1 MLEIN
6 TIKKNP
12 DLIIKKLEK
21 RGVDVKKDINLIL
34 ELNNQRIENQQKL
47 DSMLAEGNQLAQNI
61 GQFAKEKKFEKIEE
75 LKKTAAQIKI
85 DSKELIELA
94 KSIDAKIKDQL
105 IRIPNIP
112 HDTVPEGKDSLNNI
126 VIESW
131 EKEVPRPIN
140 KIEKLLPH
148 WELAEKYDIID
159 FKTGSQITGSGF
171 PVYKNLGAKLQ
182 RGLINFFLDYNTSA
196 GYTEY
201 IPPYFVNED
210 SAFNTGQLPDKEGM
224 MYHINNDNL
233 YAIPTAEVPVTNMFK
248 NTRYNHTELPI
259 RCTAYS
265 PCFRREAGSYG
276 KEVRGLNRLHQFDK
290 VEIVQICDPKNSYAI
305 LEEMVQHVSKLLKE
319 LGLKFR
325 IVQLCGGDLG
335 FTSALTYDF
344 EVYSVAQKK
353 WLEVSSVSNFETYQA
368 NRLNLKC
375 VNEEKKST
383 LCHTLNGSSLALPRI
398 VATILEQNQKENS
411 ITMPIVLHK
420 YLGFDSITI

>member
-6 TIKKNP
+6 TIKNNP
-12 DLIIKKLEK
+12 DLIIKKLQK
-21 RGVDVKKDINLIL
+21 RGLDVKQDIDLIL
-34 ELNNQRIENQQKL
+34 QLNNQRIENQQKL
-47 DSMLAEGNQLAQNI
+47 DGMLAKGNQLAQNI

-75 LKKTAAQIKI
+75 LKKIAGQIKI
-85 DSKELIELA
+85 DSKELIEIA
-94 KSIDAKIKDQL
+94 KNIEEKIKKQL

-112 HDTVPEGKDSLNNI
+112 HDTVPEGKDDTNNI
-126 VIESW
+126 VIKTW
-131 EKEVPRPIN
+131 EREFSDNTN
-140 KIEKLLPH
+140 KAEKLLPH

-182 RGLINFFLDYNTSA
+182 RGLINFFLDYNASA

-210 SAFNTGQLPDKEGM
+210 SAFNTGQIPDKEGM

-233 YAIPTAEVPVTNMFK
+233 YAIPTAEVPITNMFK
-248 NTRYNHTELPI
+248 NTRYNHNELPI
-259 RCTAYS
+259 KCTAYS

-290 VEIVQICDPKNSYAI
+290 VEIVQICDPKYSYKI
-305 LEEMVQHVSKLLKE
+305 LEEMVEHVTKLLKE

-375 VNEEKKST
+375 VNEEKKSI

-411 ITMPIVLHK
+411 ITMPVVLHK
-420 YLGFDSITI
+420 YLGFDSITM

>member
-21 RGVDVKKDINLIL
+21 RGLDVQKDINLIL

-47 DSMLAEGNQLAQNI
+47 DSMLAEGNQLAHSI
-61 GQFAKEKKFEKIEE
+61 GQFAKEKQFEKIEE
-75 LKKTAAQIKI
+75 LKKTAAQIKT

-94 KSIDAKIKDQL
+94 KSIEEKIKDQL

-126 VIESW
+126 VIETW
-131 EKEVPRPIN
+131 EREVSSPIN

-171 PVYKNLGAKLQ
+171 PVYKNLGARLQ

-233 YAIPTAEVPVTNMFK
+233 YVIPTAEVPLTNMFK

-259 RCTAYS
+259 KCTAYS

-290 VEIVQICDPKNSYAI
+290 VEIVQICEPKNSYAI
-305 LEEMVQHVSKLLKE
+305 LEEMVQHISKLLKE

-325 IVQLCGGDLG
+325 IVQLCSGDLG

-375 VNEEKKST
+375 KTEEKKST

-420 YLGFDSITI
+420 YLGFDSITM